1 MGPKHLSFHGC
12 GMLTNFYLVN
22 RVSCTMRALI
32 VGRFQPFHNGHLE
45 IVRQILK
52 SGDSVII
59 GIGSAQYSHTLKDPF
74 TAGERHLMIS
84 TSLEAENIGNFYLVP
99 IEDVNSNPLW
109 VAHVEALTP
118 KFDTIYTNN
127 PLVTRLFYE
136 AGYNA
141 KSVPMLNRSRW
152 SGTRIREKM
161 ISGGD
166 WKKDVPSDVARIIGE
181 IDGISRIRDL
191 AKTDG
196 DQM

>member
-1 MGPKHLSFHGC
+1 MSDNATPVRLS
-12 GMLTNFYLVN
+12 NFYLVN
-22 RVSCTMRALI
+22 GVSCTMRALI
-32 VGRFQPFHNGHLE
+32 VGRFQPFHKGHLE
-45 IVRQILK
+45 IVKQILR

-84 TSLEAENIGNFYLVP
+84 RTLEAEAVMNFYLVP

-127 PLVTRLFYE
+127 PLVTRLFKE
-136 AGYNA
+136 AGYNT
-141 KSVPMLNRSRW
+141 KSAPMLNRNRW
-152 SGTRIREKM
+152 SGTKIRQKM
-161 ISGGD
+161 MNGGD
-166 WKKDVPSDVARIIGE
+166 WQLDVPEEVARTVEE

-191 AKTDG
+191 GKTDG
-196 DQM
+196 DQI